1 MSRTKRRYPT
11 EFLDCRSLMISK
23 RFNKRWGSWRWMDEI
38 GIDYL
43 DCHVWEV
50 YGLKIGYDRKP
61 WNKPSKAFKQLK
73 RSVERAK
80 VKNAIR
86 QEKWDLMPIFPK
98 TDEWEWT

>member
-80 VKNAIR
+80 VKNAIFS
-86 QEKWDLMPIFPK
+86 KFDWF
-98 TDEWEWT
+98 